1 MSINHFDVIAS
12 QYENSLPAHINQH
25 YLLKRVQFIKSIL
38 QEGIILDVG
47 CGTGTVTQM
56 LACSGFRSFGV
67 DQSVE
72 MLRIAE
78 SKRKGYQ
85 AQATAQ
91 ALPFTNERFNL
102 VITIATLHHLAD
114 HDLIDHAIDEMLRV
128 VLPGGYL
135 LIWDHNPRNLYW
147 KLLMKRVPQD
157 CGEERLISHKEILA
171 ILAKHQD
178 LIKTINVLNLGF
190 VPDFVPLS
198 LLPQAIKLEAFLEK
212 IPLIKKIS
220 AHNVILVKKG

>member
-38 QEGIILDVG
+38 QEGLILDVG
-47 CGTGTVTQM
+47 CGTGTMTQM

-85 AQATAQ
+85 TQATAK

-114 HDLIDHAIDEMLRV
+114 HDLIEQAIGEMLRV
-128 VLPGGYL
+128 VRPEGYL
-135 LIWDHNPRNLYW
+135 LIWDHNPRNPYW

-157 CGEERLISHKEILA
+157 SGEERLISHKEILA
-171 ILAKHQD
+171 ILAKHQY

-198 LLPQAIKLEAFLEK
+198 LLPAAIKLEAFLEK